1 MALNGNF
8 VSFQSIVESVYRRA
22 GYQTVDWAEAI
33 EVIGE
38 TIRLIGAL
46 PAYKDITTNGV
57 GSNPNP
63 LEIVDFRTAL
73 PTGFVNI
80 KGVRKVILT
89 EVDDGNGGTDLKI
102 SRFAPMVE
110 ASDIFYQSIRE
121 QWNDNIPSGTYNYT
135 QLTQVET
142 VTLTGT
148 SGSANITLA
157 GGLTKLATF
166 VADLTTT
173 ATNFVTAHAA
183 AYALVNITLTSD
195 GADLIFTSSVAGTY
209 FAQPVIVNATG
220 DLDGTVTESTEQIPV
235 LVHGQEYKINPEA
248 HYEFKINDGYIYT
261 NFETGYIELVYT
273 SFVIDEHGFPM
284 IPDDQRFIEAVRWSL
299 IEHIDYKKWRVGE
312 ITDKVYHHSEQ
323 QRDWYIASAK
333 NKANIPS
340 LAEMEKLKNMFLRSI
355 PHTDEYSNY
364 FKYTNIPEQR
374 YTHTGSGYYRR
385 KY

>member
-33 EVIGE
+33 EVIAE

-46 PAYKDITTNGV
+46 PAYKDVTTNGLN
-57 GSNPNP
+57 SNPNP
-63 LEIVDFRTAL
+63 LEVTDFRAAL
-73 PTGFVNI
+73 PTGFVTL
-80 KGVRKVILT
+80 KAVRKVILT
-89 EVDDGNGGTDLKI
+89 EVDNGNGGTDLRI
-102 SRFAPMVE
+102 SRFAPMTE

-148 SGSANITLA
+148 SGTANITLA

-166 VADLTTT
+166 DTDLTTT
-173 ATNFVTAHAA
+173 AENFVTVHSA

-195 GADLIFTSSVAGTY
+195 GADLIFTSAVAGTY
-209 FAQPVIVNATG
+209 FVQPVVVNVTG
-220 DLDGTVTESTEQIPV
+220 DLDGTVVESTELVPV
-235 LVHGQEYKINPEA
+235 LVHGQEYSVNPEA
-248 HYEFKINDGYIYT
+248 HYEFKINDGYIFT
-261 NFETGYIELVYT
+261 NFETGYLELVYT

-284 IPDDQRFIEAVRWSL
+284 IPDDERYINAVKWSI

-312 ITDKVYHHSEQ
+312 ITDKVYHHSES
-323 QRDWYIASAK
+323 QREWYIASAR
-333 NKANIPS
+333 NKVSIPTI
-340 LAEMEKLKNMFLRSI
+340 EGMEKLKNMFLRSI
-355 PHTDEYSNY
+355 PKINEYSNY
-364 FKYTNIPEQR
+364 FKYSNIPEQR
-374 YTHTGSGYYRR
+374 YTHTGSSYYRR